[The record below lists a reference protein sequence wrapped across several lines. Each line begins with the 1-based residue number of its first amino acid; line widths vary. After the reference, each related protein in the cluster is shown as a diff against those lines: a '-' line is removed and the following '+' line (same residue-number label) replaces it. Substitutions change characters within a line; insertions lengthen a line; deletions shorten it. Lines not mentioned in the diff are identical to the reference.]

1 MRGGTTMANVIM
13 PDSEQIA
20 ALKQEL
26 ANIETLKQSIALAER
41 AGINVAEEKARLLET
56 EQRIRALLAVYDNQ
70 RSTQRSS

>member
-1 MRGGTTMANVIM
+1 MANVIM
-13 PDSEQIA
+13 PDSAQIA

-70 RSTQRSS
+70 RTQQRSS